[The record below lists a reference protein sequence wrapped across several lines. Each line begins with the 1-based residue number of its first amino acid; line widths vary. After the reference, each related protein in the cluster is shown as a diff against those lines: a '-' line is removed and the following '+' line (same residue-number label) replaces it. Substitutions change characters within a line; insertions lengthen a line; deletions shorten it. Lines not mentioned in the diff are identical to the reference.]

1 MVRERGSPAENIEI
15 LHSAVEAFRKREV
28 GYRDI
33 LEDLPVPVY
42 TTDTDGRI
50 TYFNKACIIF
60 SGRTP
65 VLGDDQ
71 WCVSWKLHSADG
83 KPLPHCECPTALA
96 LREGRPLHGIEAV
109 AERPDGTRIDFAA
122 FPTPILA
129 ADGECLGAVCMLV
142 EITEQKRAQE
152 RVALLAREVDHRSNN
167 LLAVIQG
174 MVRLTTADSIEAYRA
189 ELEGRI
195 ESLGRANSL
204 IAARRWA
211 DIDLLSLV
219 VEELAPM
226 QSGRLSISGDSLKLS
241 PDSAQSLAMV
251 IHELCT
257 NAVKY
262 GALSSDTGKV
272 SIGWAVDDTQSFM
285 LTWEESGGPPTV
297 EPPNHNTGN
306 VIIAGAV
313 RHLKAKF
320 FREWRPEGLRCTL
333 LCSMANL

>member
-1 MVRERGSPAENIEI
+1 MVRDSGSSAENVEI

-42 TTDTDGRI
+42 TTDTEGRI
-50 TYFNKACIIF
+50 TYFNQACIEF

-65 VLGDDQ
+65 AVGDDQ
-71 WCVSWKLHSADG
+71 WCVSWKLLSADG
-83 KPLPHCECPTALA
+83 EPLPHCECPTALA
-96 LREGRPLHGIEAV
+96 LRERRPLHGIEGV
-109 AERPDGTRIDFAA
+109 AERPDGSRIDFAVFA
-122 FPTPILA
+122 TPIFA
-129 ADGECLGAVCMLV
+129 ADGECLGAVSMLI
-142 EITEQKRAQE
+142 EITEQKLAQE

-174 MVRLTTADSIEAYRA
+174 MVRLTTADTLDEYRT

-195 ESLGRANSL
+195 ASLGRANSL

-219 VEELAPM
+219 EEELAPM
-226 QSGRLSISGDSLKLS
+226 QSDRLSISGDSLKLS

-272 SIGWAVDDTQSFM
+272 AISWAVDDTQSFM

-297 EPPNHNTGN
+297 EPAHRNTGN
-306 VIIAGAV
+306 AIIAGAV

-333 LCSMANL
+333 LCSVGSL